1 MQLDDHPDLEQLLK
15 DAALLLGVEQGMLNE
30 LRSLSQPNQTEPRK
44 LEKGNDLAQLV
55 RDLLVKTVGM
65 GVELP

>member
-1 MQLDDHPDLEQLLK
+1 MDLAEQSHLEQLLR
-15 DAALLLGVEQGMLNE
+15 DAALLLGVEQGMFNE
-30 LRSLSQPNQTEPRK
+30 LRATTQVKPPEPRK

-65 GVELP
+65 GVEL